1 LATREEQREMRAWK
15 KIRGCKTIEEVNQ
28 ILINEDVTVQTA
40 DRLTKDWQFINK
52 MVNFR
57 IPGLVPA

>member
-1 LATREEQREMRAWK
+1 MATWEEKRENKAWQ
-15 KIRGCKTIEEVNQ
+15 KIKNCKTIEEVNQ
-28 ILINEDVTVQTA
+28 ILTNEDVTVQTA
-40 DRLTKDWQFINK
+40 DRLTKDWWFINK